1 MLHLRQH
8 LGVGLMTIVLALVI
22 LASALAA
29 SLARGTSARAPF
41 AISRRGDASVA
52 GLPDPGPVSS
62 DTLRRGP
69 GGPWY
74 NGPYSRSSLA
84 LHTDT
89 QTLLVHANIERVAYY
104 CGNFNTGMPRQIRSG
119 SLSLRVVN
127 VTYAAPP
134 QSCLRVYC
142 YDTSAIYLCND
153 SPTDT
158 RTVPGYNI
166 GWMAD
171 RLAMLCCDSH
181 HGTSAQLFHP
191 TDQWNTVVGYG
202 NCRHAPDEPPSSF
215 GTTNGGVNGDCIP
228 NESRPSPGG
237 SS

>member
-1 MLHLRQH
+1 MLHLRH
-8 LGVGLMTIVLALVI
+8 HILIGLMTIVLAMVI
-22 LASALAA
+22 LASVLAT
-29 SLARGTSARAPF
+29 SLNCDITVRAPF
-41 AISRRGDASVA
+41 AISRRGEANPA
-52 GLPDPGPVSS
+52 NLPDPGPLSV

-74 NGPYSRSSLA
+74 NGPY
-84 LHTDT
+84 T
-89 QTLLVHANIERVAYY
+89 YY
-104 CGNFNTGMPRQIRSG
+104 CGIFNTGMPQQIRSG

-127 VTYAAPP
+127 DTYAAPP

-142 YDTSAIYLCND
+142 YDTSAIYFCND
-153 SPTDT
+153 SPADT
-158 RTVPGYNI
+158 LAVPGYNI

-181 HGTSAQLFHP
+181 HGSSAQLFHP
-191 TDQWNTVVGYG
+191 TEQWNTVVGYG
-202 NCRHAPDEPPSSF
+202 NCRHDPDEPPSSF